1 MSDKDSQQAP
11 ARLGTLRQLE
21 IFMKVA
27 EVGGIAQAAEQ
38 LHLAQPS
45 VSIQVRKLAEAVG
58 VPLYEVI
65 GRRLQLTEAGH
76 RVVEAGREVEDTLHR
91 LDGDINDLKGLRA
104 GRLRLAVDSS
114 AKYFLPQ
121 LLAPFLQ
128 RYPGV
133 ELEFN
138 EGKRSDLLQRLG
150 ENLDDLYIFNHVP
163 QDLDIVHHPFLPNP
177 LVVAARADHPLVGR
191 RNLQWQDLS
200 SELLIIREE
209 GSGSRLALDEFLR
222 NSEQEIARPLS
233 LASSEAIRLSIMANM
248 GVGVLSAY
256 ALVNAQADG
265 LAQLRVQGFPIMTQ
279 WNVIYLRQKQLSRVA
294 RSFLDFMLGEAQAH
308 LPMAKIQERLKR
320 AAN

>member
-1 MSDKDSQQAP
+1 MPNKDDQAMRG
-11 ARLGTLRQLE
+11 RLGTLRQLE

-65 GRRLQLTEAGH
+65 GRRLHLTDAGH
-76 RVVEAGREVEDTLHR
+76 RVVEAGREVTDTLQR
-91 LDGDINDLKGLRA
+91 LDGDLNDIKGLKA

-121 LLAPFLQ
+121 LLAPFLR

-133 ELEFN
+133 ELEFT
-138 EGKRSDLLQRLG
+138 EGKRSDLIERLG

-163 QDLDIVHHPFLPNP
+163 SDMDIVHHPFLPNP
-177 LVVAARADHPLVGR
+177 LVVAVRSDHALANR
-191 RNLQWQDLS
+191 RKLQWRDLAD
-200 SELLIIREE
+200 ELMIIREP

-222 NSEQEIARPLS
+222 SQGEEIPRALP

-256 ALVNAQADG
+256 ALVNEKADE
-265 LAQLRVQGFPIMTQ
+265 LVQLRVQDFPIMTQ
-279 WNVIYLRQKQLSRVA
+279 WNVIYLRQKQLSQVA
-294 RSFLDFMLGEAQAH
+294 RSFLDFMLEEAEAH
-308 LPMAKIQERLKR
+308 LPMAKIR
-320 AAN
+320 ARIRHAVK